1 MEDSLSYS
9 YPVPDTEVLAMFRH
23 PDYIAKK
30 HTQMNQHNV
39 RLVEHIDQDHYYRL
53 TISRE
58 LGGLLP
64 EAIPAFSRRW
74 LDGLLTLTTT
84 IEWHIRPGGVHN
96 GRNTIAIEGAPL
108 RAHIDYQLVPLD
120 NRCEHRQII
129 VADVTTPFLRAQ
141 LEHFAL
147 EGIKRIQKR
156 DWEYNLTW
164 LRGEPYVL
172 PGAAGSAVA

>member
-1 MEDSLSYS
+1 MEASLSYS
-9 YPVPDTEVLAMFRH
+9 YPVSDSAVLAMFRH
-23 PDYIAKK
+23 WDYITKK
-30 HTQMNQHNV
+30 HSQMNQHNV
-39 RLVEHIDQDHYYRL
+39 RLVEHIDEDNYYRL

-64 EAIPAFSRRW
+64 EAIPAFARHW
-74 LDGLLTLTTT
+74 LDSLVTVTTT

-96 GRNTIAIEGAPL
+96 GRNTIHIDGAPIQ
-108 RAHIDYQLVPLD
+108 AHIDYQLVPLD
-120 NRCEHRQII
+120 NNRCEHRQII

-156 DWEYNLTW
+156 DWEYNLAW
-164 LRGEPYVL
+164 LRGEAYVL
-172 PGAAGSAVA
+172 PGSAVA